1 MFCLSQFE
9 LGFLSL
15 VNERA
20 FTDTVLFE
28 MLIGRGLPFSEN
40 NEGGQKL
47 TGTPGLTV
55 ESELR
60 TPSINCEFLKDK
72 HFYFYSFLEANKD
85 LVHTKCLGW
94 KDR

>member
-1 MFCLSQFE
+1 MPLFVCLLLFCLSQLE

-47 TGTPGLTV
+47 TGNTR
-55 ESELR
+55 SH
-60 TPSINCEFLKDK
+60 C
-72 HFYFYSFLEANKD
+72 
-85 LVHTKCLGW
+85 
-94 KDR
+94 